1 MTVIFVG
8 LIAVFASVYL
18 LVSSSVNGIKRKK
31 EEYCAVVAL
40 LLYIRGA
47 LSSGGGRLC
56 DMVRKFSSEPLEE
69 NGLLAVLRS
78 DSVGNSRDSNEPETS
93 RAFFRNNLDKV
104 RFLVDDEDAKKLVRY
119 LRGYG
124 KSYIE
129 EERKKLSEITDY
141 FITRE
146 KSFSE
151 KSERDIKTS
160 WIVFAFAFVGA
171 FILLI

>member
-47 LSSGGGRLC
+47 LSSEGGRLC

-78 DSVGNSRDSNEPETS
+78 DSVGNSRDSNEPEERLAAGGFS
-93 RAFFRNNLDKV
+93 SIWV
-104 RFLVDDEDAKKLVRY
+104 FLLVGVA
-119 LRGYG
+119 LPQ
-124 KSYIE
+124 
-129 EERKKLSEITDY
+129 
-141 FITRE
+141 
-146 KSFSE
+146 
-151 KSERDIKTS
+151 
-160 WIVFAFAFVGA
+160 GA
-171 FILLI
+171 FTAF